1 VLIQWSWSYLTFA
14 RGTRLIVEK
23 EWRFHAPK
31 QQPAKLATGTR
42 PLAEEGA
49 PASSRVARGSSG
61 SVPPSMP
68 IDAPLL
74 ASERATVLLPESGP
88 PPPDSDVDEAA
99 TGTWA
104 SPLDG
109 WDEPTRAY
117 PPVRG
122 T

>member
-1 VLIQWSWSYLTFA
+1 VALAS
-14 RGTRLIVEK
+14 
-23 EWRFHAPK
+23 APA
-31 QQPAKLATGTR
+31 QPQPKLATGTR
-42 PLAEEGA
+42 PLPQEGV
-49 PASSRVARGSSG
+49 PASSRLPRGG
-61 SVPPSMP
+61 SA
-68 IDAPLL
+68 APLPTSVRPL
-74 ASERATVLLPESGP
+74 AAVPESQP
-88 PPPDSDVDEAA
+88 PPRESDGEEAA